1 MSRRFQTPQAFGCSL
16 SAVAVA
22 ITVALMVFALVA
34 AVAAMAAPDVYSGVR
49 QHAIGLAGSF
59 GSQGVVAGLLRPVLK
74 EAATSTSR
82 WTGVA
87 VTTDGRVFVNFPR
100 WSDDARLAVA
110 EVMPDGSL
118 AAFPDAS
125 WNYRPADPKARLG
138 PPDRRFVC
146 VQSVVADDRG
156 GLWVLDPANPMFRG
170 TMSGQAKLVRFDPA
184 TGEVVRTYK
193 FDSEIAPAASYL
205 NDVRIDLDRGYAYI
219 TDSGLGALVA
229 LDLESGVARRLLQ
242 DQPATKAEPGVGVTV
257 EGRPFDMPVHCD
269 GIALDPDGDIVY
281 FQALTGRTLW
291 CIPGAVLRDAGLSAD
306 DLVLEL
312 AIVGEGAAS
321 DGLLWYRGK
330 VLLTAIEDNAIIAV
344 SPRGT
349 AHTVISD
356 PRLKWPDS
364 LALGTDG
371 AIWITTSQIHLGD
384 DPAQPFRLLKLE
396 FE

>member
-22 ITVALMVFALVA
+22 ITVALMVFAVCA
-34 AVAAMAAPDVYSGVR
+34 AVAAIAAPDVYSGVR
-49 QHAIGLAGSF
+49 RHAIGLVGSRS
-59 GSQGVVAGLLRPVLK
+59 GQGPVAGPLRPMLK

-100 WSDDARLAVA
+100 WSEDARLAVV

-138 PPDRRFVC
+138 PSDRRFVC
-146 VQSVVADDRG
+146 VQSVVGDDRG
-156 GLWVLDPANPMFRG
+156 GLWVLDPASPMSSG
-170 TMSGQAKLVRFDPA
+170 TMAGAAKLVRFDPA
-184 TGEVVRTYK
+184 TGEAVRIYK
-193 FDSEIAPAASYL
+193 FDAQIAPQQSYL
-205 NDVRIDLDRGYAYI
+205 NDVRIDLDRGYVYI

-242 DQPATKAEPGVGVTV
+242 DQPATKAETGVNVMV
-257 EGRPFDMPVHCD
+257 EGRPFAMPVHCD
-269 GIALDPDGDIVY
+269 GIALDRDGDIVY

-291 CIPGAVLRDAGLSAD
+291 CIPGAALRDAGLSAD
-306 DLVLEL
+306 DLVQEL
-312 AIVGEGAAS
+312 AMVGEGAVS
-321 DGLLWYRGK
+321 DGLLWHRGK
-330 VLLTAIEDNAIIAV
+330 VLLTAIEANAIMAV

-364 LALGTDG
+364 LALGPDG

-384 DPAQPFRLLKLE
+384 DPAQPYRLLKLE